1 MKSFYRPEI
10 DGLRAIAVF
19 GVIIYHAQL
28 NILGK
33 NLFQGGFIG
42 VDIFFVISGYLITSF
57 ILNEFKKKKF
67 SLIHFYERRARRILP
82 ALFTV
87 IILSIPFAWLYLL
100 PNDFIDFFKSIIS
113 SIFFWS
119 NHYFYNSGQL
129 YNDGS
134 SLIKPFLH
142 TWSLSVEIQ
151 FYIFF
156 PIFLIFCLSF
166 FKKNILKIFF
176 FVFIISLL
184 FSIWCSSNYP
194 SLSFYILIT
203 RLWEL
208 FAGSIL
214 SKLEFD
220 YGRKNYKNIF
230 YTFPLIGIICII
242 YSFIFFNDKTFHP
255 SFITL
260 IPIIGTCLIIW
271 FSNEKELL
279 TKVLSS
285 KFFVSFGLISY
296 SLYLYHYPI
305 FAFSR
310 ITEFATGDNIKKALV
325 VFAILFFSISTYFLV
340 EKPFRNREKL
350 SFKLAFRILISLQ
363 IILSL
368 FYYYSI
374 QKNGFKERFPE
385 IILKN
390 LNPIEGNN
398 KNYVKDNCKE
408 KINDFCVLNSNAIN
422 GSVFILGDSHIEV
435 IKNSIKTKLIEKKY
449 EVIPI
454 IKYSCW
460 YLPEFNKIDWKT
472 KKTKDSC
479 NADNHE
485 IIKKTILS
493 KKNSIII
500 IGGRLPLYISS
511 KYFDNQ
517 EGGIEWSDSKEGDKF
532 VHTKNKLSLSDGIKI
547 SIEEL
552 LNNNH
557 KVILIYPIPEVGWNV
572 PKKMIIDMPKNKK
585 FINNFM
591 KSYNLTTSYDVY
603 KNRTYKSF
611 KILDSIT
618 HKDLYRVYPHT
629 LFCDNTIKDRC
640 VTHNLKD
647 IFYSDDDHLSIK
659 GSELVSEL
667 ILDEIYKISL
677 TK

>member
-176 FVFIISLL
+176 FVFIINFL

-220 YGRKNYKNIF
+220 YGRKKYKNIF

-603 KNRTYKSF
+603 
-611 KILDSIT
+611 L
-618 HKDLYRVYPHT
+618 
-629 LFCDNTIKDRC
+629 C
-640 VTHNLKD
+640 
-647 IFYSDDDHLSIK
+647 
-659 GSELVSEL
+659 E
-667 ILDEIYKISL
+667 
-677 TK
+677 